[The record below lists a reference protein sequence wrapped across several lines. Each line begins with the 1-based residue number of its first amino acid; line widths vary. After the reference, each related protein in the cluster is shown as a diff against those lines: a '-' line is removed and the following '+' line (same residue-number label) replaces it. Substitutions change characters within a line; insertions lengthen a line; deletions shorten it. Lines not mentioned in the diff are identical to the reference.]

1 MPRPMTVHE
10 REEFLAGLHVAVLSV
25 ARDDGRPPLT
35 VPVFYG
41 YQSGGDISF
50 FTGSHARKTPFIRK
64 AGVLSLT
71 VQREEPPYKYV
82 TVEGTVVRT
91 DQPPS
96 ADQILPVVR
105 RYMSEEQAQGFVTSV
120 LEAPDIEYV
129 LFTVRP
135 DRWLTGDF
143 TDDG

>member
-1 MPRPMTVHE
+1 MSRPMTEQE

-25 ARDDGRPPLT
+25 ARDDARPPLT

-41 YQSGGDISF
+41 YQPGGDISF
-50 FTGSHARKTPFIRK
+50 FSGSHARKTPLIRK

-96 ADQILPVVR
+96 AEQMLPVVR
-105 RYMSEEQAQGFVTSV
+105 RYMPEEQAQGFVGSV
-120 LEAPDIEYV
+120 LENPDIEYV
-129 LFTVRP
+129 LFTLRP
-135 DRWLTGDF
+135 DRWLTADF
-143 TDDG
+143 ADEG